1 MIKCFAKVMF
11 DVKIKQIKSHWK
23 SKSICTRKAATC
35 LRAATCV
42 KQIAPFFT
50 LSISSLQFSFFFFK
64 KSVYEWNEIEIDYFA
79 FFSRSIE
86 IMIDPIDP
94 ITARALTSKCKCKG
108 VRVNRVNF
116 SSFRSIEFISS
127 LLRFV
132 SFLRKC
138 ACWIWPVKP
147 ILPTSSGYGELNA
160 RACRARKYNKLYISH
175 ANANHANASQSNE

>member
-1 MIKCFAKVMF
+1 M
-11 DVKIKQIKSHWK
+11 H
-23 SKSICTRKAATC
+23 SKSGYMSACCNVRKTN
-35 LRAATCV
+35 RAFFHALHFQCAIFV
-42 KQIAPFFT
+42 FFFT
-50 LSISSLQFSFFFFK
+50 

-79 FFSRSIE
+79 FFPRSIE

-94 ITARALTSKCKCKG
+94 ITATALTSKCKCKG

-138 ACWIWPVKP
+138 ACWIWSVKP
-147 ILPTSSGYGELNA
+147 ILPTSSGYGEPNA